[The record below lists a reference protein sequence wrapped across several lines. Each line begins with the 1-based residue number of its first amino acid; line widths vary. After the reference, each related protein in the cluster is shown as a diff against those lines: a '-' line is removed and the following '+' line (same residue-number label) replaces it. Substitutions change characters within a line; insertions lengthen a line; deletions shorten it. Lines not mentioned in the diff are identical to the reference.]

1 MTDVSAME
9 LVANGP
15 ATVTRAAVLA
25 NNIAH
30 NNEHYGNLVI
40 YMRLK
45 GVVPPS
51 TLRAQQPRVAVLH
64 DARTSTTLAA
74 ARARWI
80 VALAATLIG
89 GMPPLFGQG
98 AFPPTS
104 FRNLQVLSKDTPAKD
119 VIATMRGMS
128 QGLGVRCPCSA
139 ATIATTPR

>member
-1 MTDVSAME
+1 M
-9 LVANGP
+9 
-15 ATVTRAAVLA
+15 
-25 NNIAH
+25 
-30 NNEHYGNLVI
+30 
-40 YMRLK
+40 
-45 GVVPPS
+45 
-51 TLRAQQPRVAVLH
+51 LH